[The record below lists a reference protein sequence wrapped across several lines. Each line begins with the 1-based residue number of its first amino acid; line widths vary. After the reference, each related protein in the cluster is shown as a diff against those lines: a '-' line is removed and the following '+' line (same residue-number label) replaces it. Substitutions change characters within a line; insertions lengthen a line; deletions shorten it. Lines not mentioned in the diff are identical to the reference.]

1 MIKKGVERI
10 AQSVQAHQPR
20 LTTEV
25 LEEEENE
32 EQGETSSSVASQHV
46 MAAITEDPESS
57 GDRHT
62 HVGDS
67 PQHVIIGTFPAA
79 CCNGQF
85 PYNLVV

>member
-32 EQGETSSSVASQHV
+32 EQGETSSVVSQHV
-46 MAAITEDPESS
+46 MAAITEDPEPS
-57 GDRHT
+57 GD
-62 HVGDS
+62 
-67 PQHVIIGTFPAA
+67 
-79 CCNGQF
+79 
-85 PYNLVV
+85 

>member
-32 EQGETSSSVASQHV
+32 EQGETSSSVASQHI
-46 MAAITEDPESS
+46 MAAITEDPEPS
-57 GDRHT
+57 GWGLT
-62 HVGDS
+62 HPCGGDS
-67 PQHVIIGTFPAA
+67 PAG
-79 CCNGQF
+79 CCNGDF
-85 PYNLVV
+85 PCCLL